1 MVCVYMCVCLDIL
14 AIEEKE
20 KKQEVLAQLLEEHN
34 LVCLG
39 VYGYECGENNQRSEK
54 KRNSIY
60 DYKTNKQEEKIKTA

>member
-54 KRNSIY
+54 KEIRFMTI
-60 DYKTNKQEEKIKTA
+60 KQTNKKKK